1 MVLTLQELSEQL
13 EYEKQNL
20 ESLEHSQIRQETKSK
35 LKSNQSLELNMNKT
49 LKELTSIKQ
58 DLSTNLSNLVDDYN
72 SLDKQ
77 IEELSFIEDD
87 EEKNAVVYVL
97 RSFIPCYKEVLLTPI

>member
-1 MVLTLQELSEQL
+1 MPIELSEQL
-13 EYEKQNL
+13 QYEKQNI
-20 ESLEHSQIRQETKSK
+20 ESLENSHTRQEIKTK

-77 IEELSFIEDD
+77 IEELSFVEDD
-87 EEKNAVVYVL
+87 EEKNAVVYV
-97 RSFIPCYKEVLLTPI
+97 